1 MKQENSH
8 PAQAGIATAIALVIG
23 NTIGSG
29 VFLLPATLGAYGGI
43 SLMGWLFSFAGALSI
58 AYAFSKLS
66 QHRPEAG
73 GPYAYSR
80 QAFGD
85 FIGFQVA
92 WGYWISV
99 WVGNAAIVSSAVSYL
114 GIFFPAMRSS
124 PLANAGVGLLI
135 IWLLTWVNTRGI
147 REAAWV
153 QKVTTVLKLLPLILI
168 PLFGLFFIN
177 LQHFHPWNLSGLSD
191 FGAITATAALTLWAF
206 LGIESATVPATHIR
220 NPEKTIP
227 RATIWGTLLVALV
240 YIGGSA
246 AIMGLIPPEQLQHS
260 SAPYAEAAEIL
271 WGPMGSKLVAA
282 GAILSSVGALNGWI
296 LIQGQIPLAAANDG
310 VFPAFFK
317 RQNKRRVPSKG
328 MLLSSMLVSGLL
340 LMNYHK
346 SMVETFQFML
356 LLATTTVL
364 VPYLFCALAAL
375 GLGIQHKNDGS
386 LKLNRTAYISFIA
399 FAFSLWAVAG
409 AGQEA
414 VYWGFILLSVGTPLF
429 VWLRKKNENQ
439 RYPSKK

>member
-1 MKQENSH
+1 MKEENT
-8 PAQAGIATAIALVIG
+8 PTAQAGLATAIALVVG

-43 SLMGWLFSFAGALSI
+43 SLLGWLFSFVGALSI
-58 AYAFSKLS
+58 AFAFSKLS
-66 QHRPEAG
+66 RHRPEAG

-114 GIFFPAMRSS
+114 GIFFPALQQS
-124 PLANAGVGLLI
+124 PVANAAIGLGI
-135 IWLLTWVNTRGI
+135 IWLLTWVNNRGI

-153 QKVTTVLKLLPLILI
+153 QKITTVLKLLPLLMI
-168 PLFGLFFIN
+168 PLFGIFYLRWD
-177 LQHFHPWNLSGLSD
+177 HFHPFNLSGMSD

-206 LGIESATVPATHIR
+206 LGIESATVPAAHIR

-227 RATIWGTLLVALV
+227 QATIWGTLLVALV

-246 AIMGLIPPEQLQHS
+246 AIMGLIPPAQLQGS
-260 SAPYAEAAEIL
+260 PAPYAEAAQIL
-271 WGPMGSKLVAA
+271 WGPTGSKLVAA

-296 LIQGQIPLAAANDG
+296 LIQGQIPMAAAGDG
-310 VFPAFFK
+310 VFPAFFH
-317 RQNKRRVPSKG
+317 RQNKRGVPAKG
-328 MLLSSMLVSGLL
+328 MVLSSALVSVLL
-340 LMNYHK
+340 FMNYHK
-346 SMVETFQFML
+346 SMVDTFQFML

-364 VPYLFCALAAL
+364 VPYLFCALAAM
-375 GLGIQHKNDGS
+375 GLGIQTSPGGKVI
-386 LKLNRTAYISFIA
+386 LTRTAYISFLA

-414 VYWGFILLSVGTPLF
+414 VYWGFLLLSGGTPLYI
-429 VWLRKKNENQ
+429 WLQKTNRA
-439 RYPSKK
+439 